1 MKPRQSLIRSELR
14 TLKHTNKII
23 INYVIYFVTSQ
34 PPFSFG
40 EEIRFYKGNLEL
52 LQAYV
57 DFSITILNNSFC
69 PDILCYFPRNELT
82 LHGHLVKLLS
92 HQWLCLYYTPCYL
105 LTQIQDH
112 STVNLQKK
120 TNKYNMLFNKKK
132 KRLLSQLHAFVLLF
146 IWPPQSK
153 HSQNKRFYIFLY
165 YLFTI
170 INMCGL

>member
-132 KRLLSQLHAFVLLF
+132 KKIAQLATCVCLVVHMAA
-146 IWPPQSK
+146 IE
-153 HSQNKRFYIFLY
+153 
-165 YLFTI
+165 
-170 INMCGL
+170 